1 MGRCR
6 LLSKGFRKVYS
17 LIYTIS
23 AFSLACFAMG
33 ATACSSD
40 SGTSANELKASSYT
54 KEFLYNYS
62 QLYYLYINKD
72 LYLGKPEDYIDKLD
86 KEQVKLLVQN
96 GYPWDYHDIYYMYAM
111 MNDAF
116 TYYIDPARSVGL
128 MSTWSTSAPK
138 TDAGFT
144 LDSTVIKQKY
154 VIKQVIKNSPADKA
168 GLKAGDE
175 ITEIEGTPITNDIVF
190 QRLSIASE
198 GDTITFTIKRD
209 STTQTIPVEIESYL
223 TPTVETTFE
232 DSIPIIKIKEFTAYT
247 SNDSGTYAEFVEAL
261 HETEKYRTTIIDLR
275 NNGGGDMDHCIPMAQ
290 EFLSKND
297 TAIGVIRA
305 LPDTI
310 HKKQVIDTLYFFN
323 KTDGIAKDRYF
334 VFLANEKTA
343 SCSELMLASVTTNKK
358 YPVIGTTTYGKG
370 IGQSRFFTPSM
381 SLVSITSMKIIDKQK
396 TTYHKYGIAPDF
408 AISDNDLALEK
419 ALALAKDQ
427 NYIRVA
433 GYGTVNTGHFAKAA
447 VEPDTMPGF
456 YLLPEEYR
464 RFIW

>member
-1 MGRCR
+1 
-6 LLSKGFRKVYS
+6 
-17 LIYTIS
+17 
-23 AFSLACFAMG
+23 MG

-128 MSTWSTSAPK
+128 MSTWSTSDPK

-154 VIKQVIKNSPADKA
+154 VIKQVIKKSPADKA

-198 GDTITFTIKRD
+198 GDTITFTLM
-209 STTQTIPVEIESYL
+209 TIDR
-223 TPTVETTFE
+223 PTYDFFRSVRSGQSGGGANPTSNITG
-232 DSIPIIKIKEFTAYT
+232 DNCLGYFTAT
-247 SNDSGTYAEFVEAL
+247 SITHA
-261 HETEKYRTTIIDLR
+261 
-275 NNGGGDMDHCIPMAQ
+275 
-290 EFLSKND
+290 
-297 TAIGVIRA
+297 
-305 LPDTI
+305 
-310 HKKQVIDTLYFFN
+310 DTL
-323 KTDGIAKDRYF
+323 
-334 VFLANEKTA
+334 
-343 SCSELMLASVTTNKK
+343 
-358 YPVIGTTTYGKG
+358 
-370 IGQSRFFTPSM
+370 RFSY
-381 SLVSITSMKIIDKQK
+381 SNIR
-396 TTYHKYGIAPDF
+396 
-408 AISDNDLALEK
+408 
-419 ALALAKDQ
+419 Q
-427 NYIRVA
+427 N
-433 GYGTVNTGHFAKAA
+433 
-447 VEPDTMPGF
+447 
-456 YLLPEEYR
+456 
-464 RFIW
+464 